1 MKPELLVFTNGYEG
15 TWPSIEYAAWL
26 AGKMQIEI
34 TLVGVIEPQDEK
46 HPVEE
51 MFSRAVGFFQ
61 EQGVRYRLE
70 LKYGPAEDVIAKTA
84 RNDPLQLFVFGP
96 FGRSSLR
103 RMMVGRSFR
112 QIMSEVVN
120 PILYVPVMRL
130 PVQKVLICLGGLD
143 YVMTAENLGLKVA
156 QMTGAG
162 VTFLHVV
169 PPVDLDY
176 PEARNIR
183 ENWQRL
189 AETDTL
195 PGRTLRKGLQMA
207 RELGL
212 QAKVRTRNGNI
223 IEEILAELKENQYD
237 LICMGS
243 QFSSHSLRQLYS
255 PNVTADIA
263 ETANFPI
270 LMARYQ
276 GTAGTN

>member
-1 MKPELLVFTNGYEG
+1 M
-15 TWPSIEYAAWL
+15 
-26 AGKMQIEI
+26 
-34 TLVGVIEPQDEK
+34 
-46 HPVEE
+46 
-51 MFSRAVGFFQ
+51 
-61 EQGVRYRLE
+61 
-70 LKYGPAEDVIAKTA
+70 
-84 RNDPLQLFVFGP
+84 
-96 FGRSSLR
+96 
-103 RMMVGRSFR
+103 
-112 QIMSEVVN
+112 
-120 PILYVPVMRL
+120 
-130 PVQKVLICLGGLD
+130 
-143 YVMTAENLGLKVA
+143 
-156 QMTGAG
+156 
-162 VTFLHVV
+162 TFLHVV